1 LLRNEKKSQRPERY
15 EREKNERNDCFSRKI
30 EGIRAMDFFKVLLLV
45 SLIAINL
52 VEGNCL

>member
-1 LLRNEKKSQRPERY
+1 LLRNEKNCRRPERY

-30 EGIRAMDFFKVLLLV
+30 EGIRAIDFFQVLLLV

-52 VEGNCL
+52 VEDNC